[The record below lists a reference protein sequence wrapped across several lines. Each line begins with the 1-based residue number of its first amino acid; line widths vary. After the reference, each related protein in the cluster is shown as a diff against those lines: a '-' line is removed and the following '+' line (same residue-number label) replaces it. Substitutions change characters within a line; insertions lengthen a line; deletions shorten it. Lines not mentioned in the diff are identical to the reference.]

1 MSLKFKMHGQSILNN
16 NIEKLVLNIVFWS
29 FGALALWY
37 VFILGNMVSDIVQ
50 RRTLESDA
58 RILSKEVADLELRYL
73 SAANT
78 IDLDFSHA
86 LGFKET
92 KANFTTRKPLGSLSG
107 STSISPSAELA
118 KNEI

>member
-29 FGALALWY
+29 F
-37 VFILGNMVSDIVQ
+37 DIVQ